1 MNFKEV
7 KHIYFIGIGGIG
19 MSALA
24 RYFLKEG
31 KKISG
36 YDKTSTTLTKTLES
50 EGMKIHYTEDVEAIP
65 NTIDLVIFTP
75 AVPAEHRELIKLRE
89 QGFRPYKRSEIL
101 GLISKEKRT
110 VAIGGTHGKTTTSS
124 IVSYLLKSSGIDISA
139 FVGGIMK
146 NYDSNYLHGESEWVV
161 IEADEYDRSFL
172 TLSPDI
178 AVILAMDADHL
189 DIYGDV
195 NAMQQGFKE
204 FTLNI
209 KEGGQLWIKH
219 QLLEQIDD
227 TWRNELIQKGI
238 SIHSYGL
245 DSGEVQAQEISV
257 SEGAFN
263 YSIVSGTER
272 KECILSLAGRHNV
285 SNAVVASAVAH
296 QLGCSWTEIQRAI
309 ASFKGIKRRFDIAAE
324 TEAMVLIDDYA
335 HHPEELKVAIDAARE
350 LYPDRK
356 LTGIFQ
362 PHLYS
367 RTRDF
372 VEGFGE
378 ALSEL
383 DELVLTAIY
392 PARELPIA
400 GVTAQIIYDRV
411 KIENKHLINKENLID
426 ILAPLE
432 KEVIMVLGA
441 GDIDKEVNKIKEAF
455 F

>member
-1 MNFKEV
+1 
-7 KHIYFIGIGGIG
+7 

-31 KKISG
+31 KRISG

-50 EGMKIHYTEDVEAIP
+50 EGMKIHYTEDVDAIP
-65 NTIDLVIFTP
+65 EDIDLVIFTP
-75 AVPAEHRELIKLRE
+75 AVPDEHRELVRLRE

-101 GLISKEKRT
+101 GFISQEQRT
-110 VAIGGTHGKTTTSS
+110 IAIGGTHGKTTTSS

-139 FVGGIMK
+139 FVGGIMR

-161 IEADEYDRSFL
+161 VEADEYDRSFL
-172 TLSPDI
+172 RLTPDI

-189 DIYGDV
+189 DIYGDTD
-195 NAMQQGFKE
+195 AMRQGFKD

-209 KEGGQLWIKH
+209 KEGGQLWIRH
-219 QLLEQIDD
+219 HLLAQIDD
-227 TWRNELIQKGI
+227 SWKAELAQKGI
-238 SIHSYGL
+238 SIHSYGINV
-245 DSGEVQAQEISV
+245 GEVQAQDIRV
-257 SEGAFN
+257 VDGAFSYN
-263 YSIVSGTER
+263 IVNDQDSTA
-272 KECILSLAGRHNV
+272 CSLSLAGRHNV
-285 SNAVVASAVAH
+285 SNAVVASAIAH
-296 QLGCSWTEIQRAI
+296 QLGCSWEQIQRAI
-309 ASFKGIKRRFDIAAE
+309 GSFEGIKRRFEIAAVSSK
-324 TEAMVLIDDYA
+324 MVLIDDYA

-378 ALSEL
+378 ALSAL
-383 DELVLTAIY
+383 DELVLTDIY
-392 PARELPIA
+392 PARELPIE
-400 GVTAQIIYDRV
+400 GVTSQIIYDRV
-411 KIENKHLINKENLID
+411 QIDDKHIITKENLIQT
-426 ILAPLE
+426 LEPLE
-432 KEVIMVLGA
+432 KEVIVVLGA